1 MSHNNKKQELIDRY
15 NTLVDKYNS
24 TESMALKGYYA
35 GEMVVIENIL
45 DAKEGAK

>member
-1 MSHNNKKQELIDRY
+1 MSHEKRQELIDRY

-24 TESMALKGYYA
+24 TESMTLKGYYA

-45 DAKEGAK
+45 DAKKGAK